1 MGEEDCLG
9 PAPRNINYSKSDSMR
24 IETHRIGQAKVAEIQ
39 AEGLVLTSVEDGLS
53 LLGDLYYQGFDK
65 IILHE
70 ENIVPEFFDLK
81 TKLAGEVLQ
90 KFVQYR
96 MPLAVVGDFSK
107 YTSKRLRDFI
117 YECNQG
123 RQVNFVQ
130 ELSSALKDL

>member
-1 MGEEDCLG
+1 
-9 PAPRNINYSKSDSMR
+9 MR

-39 AEGLVLTSVEDGLS
+39 AEGLILTSVEDGLS

-107 YTSKRLRDFI
+107 YTSKSLRDFI

>member
-1 MGEEDCLG
+1 
-9 PAPRNINYSKSDSMR
+9 MR
-24 IETHRIGQAKVAEIQ
+24 IETHRIGQTKVAEIQ

-81 TKLAGEVLQ
+81 TKLAGKVLQ

-107 YTSKRLRDFI
+107 CTSKSLRNFI

>member
-1 MGEEDCLG
+1 
-9 PAPRNINYSKSDSMR
+9 MR
-24 IETHRIGQAKVAEIQ
+24 IETHHISQAKVAEIQ

-96 MPLAVVGDFSK
+96 IPLAVVGDFSK
-107 YTSKRLRDFI
+107 YTSKSLRDFI

-130 ELSSALKDL
+130 ELSSVLKDL

>member
-1 MGEEDCLG
+1 
-9 PAPRNINYSKSDSMR
+9 MR

-65 IILHE
+65 SILHE

-107 YTSKRLRDFI
+107 CTSKSLRDFI

>member
-1 MGEEDCLG
+1 
-9 PAPRNINYSKSDSMR
+9 MR

-70 ENIVPEFFDLK
+70 ENIVSEFFDLK

-107 YTSKRLRDFI
+107 CTSKSLRDFI

>member
-1 MGEEDCLG
+1 
-9 PAPRNINYSKSDSMR
+9 MR

-96 MPLAVVGDFSK
+96 IPLAVVGDFSK
-107 YTSKRLRDFI
+107 YTSKSLRDFI

>member
-1 MGEEDCLG
+1 
-9 PAPRNINYSKSDSMR
+9 MR

-39 AEGLVLTSVEDGLS
+39 AEELVLTSVEDGLS

-70 ENIVPEFFDLK
+70 ENIVSEFFDLK

-96 MPLAVVGDFSK
+96 IPLAVVGDFSK
-107 YTSKRLRDFI
+107 YTSKSLRDFI

>member
-1 MGEEDCLG
+1 
-9 PAPRNINYSKSDSMR
+9 MR

-107 YTSKRLRDFI
+107 YTSKSLRDFI

>member
-1 MGEEDCLG
+1 
-9 PAPRNINYSKSDSMR
+9 MR

-96 MPLAVVGDFSK
+96 MSLAVVGDFSK
-107 YTSKRLRDFI
+107 YTSKSLRDFI

>member
-1 MGEEDCLG
+1 
-9 PAPRNINYSKSDSMR
+9 MR

-107 YTSKRLRDFI
+107 YTSKSLRDFI

-123 RQVNFVQ
+123 RQVNFVP
-130 ELSSALKDL
+130 ELSGALKDL

>member
-1 MGEEDCLG
+1 
-9 PAPRNINYSKSDSMR
+9 MR

-39 AEGLVLTSVEDGLS
+39 AEELVLTSVEDGLS

-96 MPLAVVGDFSK
+96 MSLAVVGNFSK
-107 YTSKRLRDFI
+107 YTSKSLRDFI

-123 RQVNFVQ
+123 RQVNFVP

>member
-1 MGEEDCLG
+1 
-9 PAPRNINYSKSDSMR
+9 MR

-107 YTSKRLRDFI
+107 CTSKSLRDFI

-130 ELSSALKDL
+130 VLSSALKDL

>member
-1 MGEEDCLG
+1 
-9 PAPRNINYSKSDSMR
+9 MR

-39 AEGLVLTSVEDGLS
+39 AEELVLTSVEDGLS

-96 MPLAVVGDFSK
+96 MPLALVGDFSK
-107 YTSKRLRDFI
+107 YASKSLRDFI

-130 ELSSALKDL
+130 ELSSALKGL

>member
-1 MGEEDCLG
+1 
-9 PAPRNINYSKSDSMR
+9 MR
-24 IETHRIGQAKVAEIQ
+24 IETHCIGQAKVAEIQ
-39 AEGLVLTSVEDGLS
+39 AEGFVLTSVEDGLS

-107 YTSKRLRDFI
+107 CTSKSLRDFI

-130 ELSSALKDL
+130 ELSSALKGL

>member
-1 MGEEDCLG
+1 
-9 PAPRNINYSKSDSMR
+9 MR

-107 YTSKRLRDFI
+107 YASKSLRDFI

>member
-1 MGEEDCLG
+1 
-9 PAPRNINYSKSDSMR
+9 MR

-96 MPLAVVGDFSK
+96 MPLALVGDFSK
-107 YTSKRLRDFI
+107 YASKSLRDFI

-130 ELSSALKDL
+130 ELSSALKGL

>member
-1 MGEEDCLG
+1 
-9 PAPRNINYSKSDSMR
+9 MR

-39 AEGLVLTSVEDGLS
+39 AEELVLTSVEDELS

-81 TKLAGEVLQ
+81 TKFAGEVLQ
-90 KFVQYR
+90 KFEQYR

-107 YTSKRLRDFI
+107 YARKSLRDFI

-123 RQVNFVQ
+123 RQVNFVP
-130 ELSSALKDL
+130 ELSGALKDL

>member
-1 MGEEDCLG
+1 
-9 PAPRNINYSKSDSMR
+9 MR

-39 AEGLVLTSVEDGLS
+39 AEELVLTSVEDGLS

-70 ENIVPEFFDLK
+70 ENIVPEFFDLN

-107 YTSKRLRDFI
+107 CTSKSLRDFI

>member
-1 MGEEDCLG
+1 
-9 PAPRNINYSKSDSMR
+9 MR

-70 ENIVPEFFDLK
+70 GNIAPEFFDLK

-107 YTSKRLRDFI
+107 YTSKSLRDFI

-130 ELSSALKDL
+130 EDRKSVV

>member
-1 MGEEDCLG
+1 
-9 PAPRNINYSKSDSMR
+9 MR
-24 IETHRIGQAKVAEIQ
+24 IETHRIGQTKVAEIQ

-53 LLGDLYYQGFDK
+53 LLGDLHYQGFDK

-107 YTSKRLRDFI
+107 CTSKSLRDFI

>member
-1 MGEEDCLG
+1 
-9 PAPRNINYSKSDSMR
+9 MR

-107 YTSKRLRDFI
+107 YTSKSLRNFI

>member
-1 MGEEDCLG
+1 
-9 PAPRNINYSKSDSMR
+9 MR
-24 IETHRIGQAKVAEIQ
+24 IETHHIGQAKVAEIQ

-70 ENIVPEFFDLK
+70 ENIVPEFFNLK

-96 MPLAVVGDFSK
+96 MPLAVVGDFSEC
-107 YTSKRLRDFI
+107 TSKSLRDFI

>member
-1 MGEEDCLG
+1 
-9 PAPRNINYSKSDSMR
+9 MR

-107 YTSKRLRDFI
+107 YTSKSLRDFI

-123 RQVNFVQ
+123 RQVNFTQ

>member
-1 MGEEDCLG
+1 
-9 PAPRNINYSKSDSMR
+9 MR

-107 YTSKRLRDFI
+107 CTSKSLRDFI

-130 ELSSALKDL
+130 ELSSALKDR

>member
-1 MGEEDCLG
+1 
-9 PAPRNINYSKSDSMR
+9 MR
-24 IETHRIGQAKVAEIQ
+24 IETYRIGQAKVAEIQ

-107 YTSKRLRDFI
+107 YTSKSLRDFI

>member
-1 MGEEDCLG
+1 
-9 PAPRNINYSKSDSMR
+9 MR

-53 LLGDLYYQGFDK
+53 LLGDLCYQGFDK
-65 IILHE
+65 IILYE
-70 ENIVPEFFDLK
+70 ENIAPEFFDLK

-107 YTSKRLRDFI
+107 YASKSLRDFI

>member
-1 MGEEDCLG
+1 
-9 PAPRNINYSKSDSMR
+9 MR

-39 AEGLVLTSVEDGLS
+39 AEGLVLTSVEDGVR
-53 LLGDLYYQGFDK
+53 LLGDLYHQGFDK

-107 YTSKRLRDFI
+107 YTSKSLRDFI
-117 YECNQG
+117 YECNKG

>member
-1 MGEEDCLG
+1 
-9 PAPRNINYSKSDSMR
+9 MR

-70 ENIVPEFFDLK
+70 ENIAPEFFDLK

-107 YTSKRLRDFI
+107 YTSKSLRDFI

>member
-1 MGEEDCLG
+1 
-9 PAPRNINYSKSDSMR
+9 MR

-53 LLGDLYYQGFDK
+53 LLGDLCYQGFDK
-65 IILHE
+65 IILYE
-70 ENIVPEFFDLK
+70 ENIAPEFFDLK
-81 TKLAGEVLQ
+81 TKLAGEMLQ

-107 YTSKRLRDFI
+107 YTSKSLRDFI

-123 RQVNFVQ
+123 RQVNFVT
-130 ELSSALKDL
+130 ELRSALKDL

>member
-1 MGEEDCLG
+1 
-9 PAPRNINYSKSDSMR
+9 MR

-70 ENIVPEFFDLK
+70 ENIVSEFFDLK

-107 YTSKRLRDFI
+107 YTSKSLRDFI

>member
-1 MGEEDCLG
+1 
-9 PAPRNINYSKSDSMR
+9 MR
-24 IETHRIGQAKVAEIQ
+24 IEMHHIGQAKVAEIQ
-39 AEGLVLTSVEDGLS
+39 AEELVLTSIEDGLS

-70 ENIVPEFFDLK
+70 ENIVAEFFDLK

-107 YTSKRLRDFI
+107 CTSKSLRDFI

>member
-1 MGEEDCLG
+1 
-9 PAPRNINYSKSDSMR
+9 MR
-24 IETHRIGQAKVAEIQ
+24 IKTHHIGQAKVAEIQ
-39 AEGLVLTSVEDGLS
+39 AEGFVLTSVEDGLS

-107 YTSKRLRDFI
+107 YTSKSLRDFI

>member
-1 MGEEDCLG
+1 MGLACWV
-9 PAPRNINYSKSDSMR
+9 
-24 IETHRIGQAKVAEIQ
+24 T
-39 AEGLVLTSVEDGLS
+39 
-53 LLGDLYYQGFDK
+53 YQGFDK

-107 YTSKRLRDFI
+107 YTSKSLRDFI

-130 ELSSALKDL
+130 ELSRALKDL

>member
-1 MGEEDCLG
+1 
-9 PAPRNINYSKSDSMR
+9 MR

>member
-1 MGEEDCLG
+1 
-9 PAPRNINYSKSDSMR
+9 MR

-107 YTSKRLRDFI
+107 CTSKSLRDFI

-130 ELSSALKDL
+130 ELSSALKGL

>member
-1 MGEEDCLG
+1 
-9 PAPRNINYSKSDSMR
+9 MR

-39 AEGLVLTSVEDGLS
+39 AEGLVLTSVEGGLS

-107 YTSKRLRDFI
+107 YTSKSLRDFI

-123 RQVNFVQ
+123 RQVNFV
-130 ELSSALKDL
+130 

>member
-1 MGEEDCLG
+1 
-9 PAPRNINYSKSDSMR
+9 MR
-24 IETHRIGQAKVAEIQ
+24 IETHCIGQAKVAEIQ

-70 ENIVPEFFDLK
+70 ENIVPEFFNLK

-96 MPLAVVGDFSK
+96 MPLAVVGDFSEC
-107 YTSKRLRDFI
+107 TSKSLRDFI

>member
-1 MGEEDCLG
+1 
-9 PAPRNINYSKSDSMR
+9 MR

-65 IILHE
+65 IILYE

-96 MPLAVVGDFSK
+96 MSLAVVGNFSK
-107 YTSKRLRDFI
+107 YASKSLRDFI